1 MDQHEHDQPHDGSSP
16 AGPAQ
21 PAQPVGKVSFHKPP
35 TGSGTASFH
44 RLSFDGEAFRP
55 GRSTSESAL
64 RRYLLTRA
72 LGRSVISTVQWSGVA
87 ILLIAV
93 LCWLTGVKVLAVLVA
108 IVAVVVMLVRA
119 ALSALERRLS
129 GAARL
134 GAMEPQVS
142 AMVSRTGRG
151 LRRELRRVGLP
162 GVPWAPL
169 LIALRII
176 RPVRRAETLRALSR
190 VELASVVP
198 ASQLDELQLLLQAGR
213 R

>member
-1 MDQHEHDQPHDGSSP
+1 MSEHRSERQRAQASEHRYPVEPRPLRTAPYQPGS
-16 AGPAQ
+16 
-21 PAQPVGKVSFHKPP
+21 
-35 TGSGTASFH
+35 
-44 RLSFDGEAFRP
+44 
-55 GRSTSESAL
+55 STSEAAL

-72 LGRSVISTVQWSGVA
+72 LGRSVISTVQWSAIV
-87 ILLIAV
+87 ILLIAA
-93 LCWLTGVKVLAVLVA
+93 LCWLAGVKVLAVLVA
-108 IVAVVVMLVRA
+108 VVAVLVLLVRA
-119 ALSALERRLS
+119 ALSSVERRLS

-162 GVPWAPL
+162 GLPWAPL

-176 RPVRRAETLRALSR
+176 RPARRAQTLRALAR

-198 ASQLDELQLLLQAGR
+198 VSQLDELQLLLQAGR

>member
-1 MDQHEHDQPHDGSSP
+1 MSEPLRYPMDPRPYRAVPIGPGSS
-16 AGPAQ
+16 
-21 PAQPVGKVSFHKPP
+21 
-35 TGSGTASFH
+35 GS
-44 RLSFDGEAFRP
+44 EA
-55 GRSTSESAL
+55 AL

-72 LGRSVISTVQWSGVA
+72 LGRSVISTVQWSALA
-87 ILLIAV
+87 ILLIAA
-93 LCWLTGVKVLAVLVA
+93 LCWLAGVKVLAVLVA
-108 IVAVVVMLVRA
+108 IVAVLVLLVRG
-119 ALSALERRLS
+119 ALSSVERRLS

-134 GAMEPQVS
+134 GPMEPRVS
-142 AMVSRTGRG
+142 ALVARTGRG

-162 GVPWAPL
+162 SMPWAPL

-176 RPVRRAETLRALSR
+176 RPVRRAETLQALSR